1 MATLTGKTAVVTGS
15 TSGIGLAIATSLA
28 EAGARIGFN
37 GLGTPEQIKA
47 ASLFVAGWRPA
58 IGWVCALAL
67 GFQYL
72 LRPLFGW
79 AAGVWWPQLPALPGL
94 DANLWELMFGMLGL
108 GGLRSFE
115 RQEDPGDVLR
125 VAGMDIDR
133 DRRGRDPRAVDG
145 GLEILADEVRG
156 LYRA

>member
-1 MATLTGKTAVVTGS
+1 MGVLEFLPVLGAAAQKLLDLIPDPNARAKAAEEYQKALLDMAARAESEQREINK
-15 TSGIGLAIATSLA
+15 A
-28 EAGARIGFN
+28 EAAS
-37 GLGTPEQIKA
+37 

-79 AAGVWWPQLPALPGL
+79 AAGVWWPQLPPLPGL
-94 DANLWELMFGMLGL
+94 DSNLWELMFGMLGL

-115 RQEDPGDVLR
+115 KAKG
-125 VAGMDIDR
+125 VAK
-133 DRRGRDPRAVDG
+133 
-145 GLEILADEVRG
+145 
-156 LYRA
+156 